1 MTKFLHPEKEPRW
14 RNEAGNYQYIYR
26 SRPEKDIDGEHV
38 ICADNAPPKT
48 DLLVVSTK
56 QTLSA
61 SHAPLVQVQ
70 SENTTQPAQQIET
83 PRPSVNET
91 HSPTTAPSL
100 NREITV
106 PPLPSTTVISH
117 NSSNDMDHANS
128 KSIAVSNFL
137 DGLASILKYFIGDE
151 SRSEMYIIGLVFV
164 ICFACL
170 MLVVFSRWKRLARV
184 CPFCSVAFCNCLP
197 SPGEIVRN
205 VISSVNR
212 ISSRRLIVGLI
223 LFLFPVLIV
232 LYWFLHRED

>member
-1 MTKFLHPEKEPRW
+1 MTKFRHPEEEPRW
-14 RNEAGNYQYIYR
+14 RNEARRYRFLYR

-38 ICADNAPPKT
+38 ICADNTPSKT
-48 DLLVVSTK
+48 DLLVVSSK
-56 QTLSA
+56 QTLSP

-70 SENTTQPAQQIET
+70 SENTTQPVQRIET

-106 PPLPSTTVISH
+106 PPFPSTTVISH

-128 KSIAVSNFL
+128 KWNLL
-137 DGLASILKYFIGDE
+137 DGLASMLKYFNGDG
-151 SRSEMYIIGLVFV
+151 SSSEMYINGLVFV

-170 MLVVFSRWKRLARV
+170 MLVVVSRWNRLARV

-197 SPGEIVRN
+197 SPGETVHDVFSIVKRTSPPRRAR
-205 VISSVNR
+205 VL
-212 ISSRRLIVGLI
+212 RLILLLLLV
-223 LFLFPVLIV
+223 LFV
-232 LYWFLHRED
+232 LYWFLHGDV